1 MNARLTAKLAP
12 WSAVVFVVLM
22 VGWFITTPGDFLDDP
37 DSLASDYADDLGMF
51 LGGAQMA
58 AIAAAALLWFSGT
71 IASALIANGAGER
84 LAGMARSGGT
94 AAAAL
99 LMSGVAIIAVGALIA
114 DEQGE
119 IAAES
124 ASLLFNVGV
133 ALVFGAMPLAVAVLV
148 AATGS
153 ARSAGTASSLTG
165 WTGRPW
171 FWRLRC

>member
-1 MNARLTAKLAP
+1 
-12 WSAVVFVVLM
+12 
-22 VGWFITTPGDFLDDP
+22 
-37 DSLASDYADDLGMF
+37 
-51 LGGAQMA
+51 
-58 AIAAAALLWFSGT
+58 
-71 IASALIANGAGER
+71 
-84 LAGMARSGGT
+84 MARSGGT

-165 WTGRPW
+165 WTGRAW

>member
-1 MNARLTAKLAP
+1 
-12 WSAVVFVVLM
+12 M

-99 LMSGVAIIAVGALIA
+99 LMSGVAIMAVSAL
-114 DEQGE
+114 

-165 WTGRPW
+165 WTGRAW

>member
-1 MNARLTAKLAP
+1 
-12 WSAVVFVVLM
+12 M
-22 VGWFITTPGDFLDDP
+22 VGWFFTTPGDFLDDP

-84 LAGMARSGGT
+84 LAGMARSGGS

-124 ASLLFNVGV
+124 ASLLFNVSV
-133 ALVFGAMPLAVAVLV
+133 ALVFGAMPLAVAVLF

-153 ARSAGTASSLTG
+153 AHCAGTASSPTG
-165 WTGRPW
+165 WTGRAW
-171 FWRLRC
+171 FWWLRC